1 LYLCA
6 MVTKWMI
13 WLLPVIASVI
23 GWFTNYIAVK
33 MLFHPQNPV
42 KIFGFTI
49 QGVLPKRQKQM
60 AVKIGKL
67 VSDELFSSA
76 DLHENINNP
85 ENVVRIIQQIDMK
98 IDNYFND
105 IFPEKHPYVAQL
117 IPKKVTERIKNEMLL
132 EVQQLAPSIIN
143 KQVDYLEENI
153 DIEEIIKNRVEKL
166 KPADLERILWS
177 ILSTEFRFIE
187 AIGAVIGFF
196 IGLVQVLI
204 TFLA

>member
-1 LYLCA
+1 

-13 WLLPVIASVI
+13 WLLPIIASVI

-42 KIFGFTI
+42 TIFGFTF

-60 AVKIGKL
+60 AIKIGKL
-67 VSDELFSSA
+67 VSAELFSSA

-105 IFPEKHPYVAQL
+105 IFPDKHPYVAKL
-117 IPKKVTERIKNEMLL
+117 IPKQVTNKIKNEMLL
-132 EVQQLAPSIIN
+132 EVQQLAPKIID
-143 KQVDYLEENI
+143 KQVDYLEENL
-153 DIEEIIKNRVEKL
+153 DIEEIIKNRVELL
-166 KPADLERILWS
+166 KPAELEKLLMN
-177 ILSTEFRFIE
+177 ILSNEFRFIE
-187 AIGAVIGFF
+187 AIGAVIGFI
-196 IGLVQVLI
+196 IGLIQVSI
-204 TFLA
+204 TFMAN